1 MSYSNTVTQE
11 DLKNVLNEVLPTP
24 RYGAVQ
30 TASWTANSSNANNV
44 KLTDS
49 IHLTAGTYVITVKFP
64 NTSATLS
71 TAIQYGTG
79 TLLDSFCTGQGIAY
93 SSHSYVISIPSEI
106 DIFVATAT
114 SSSITYTYKD
124 RGGLRAIQ
132 ISESSISDNEADYI
146 VEQGT
151 SGIWTYRKWN
161 SGISECW
168 GNVTWSVTT
177 WTQCG
182 TSGIYYSSYSG
193 RATYPTSLFTSTPII
208 ATSSNGSYSDTWL
221 GERKEHSATEAPEFF
236 LLRVSSLTGTSTG
249 SVHIQAKGTWK

>member
-24 RYGAVQ
+24 RYGGVQ

-49 IHLTAGTYVITVKFP
+49 IHLTAGTYVITVKYP
-64 NTSATLS
+64 GISATLS

-79 TLLDSFCTGQGIAY
+79 TLLDSFCLSAGAAY
-93 SSHSYVISIPSEI
+93 SSHSYVINIPSEL
-106 DIFVATAT
+106 DIFVATST

-132 ISESSISDNEADYI
+132 ISESRISDNEADYI

-161 SGISECW
+161 SGIAECW
-168 GNVTWSVTT
+168 GKDTQQTKVNNAWGSMYVSTTFTVSFPTDLFNAPPVT
-177 WTQCG
+177 QIYA
-182 TSGIYYSSYSG
+182 SGGYLCLINNGNSTPTKDVATYG
-193 RATYPTSLFTSTPII
+193 LFRATAVST
-208 ATSSNGSYSDTWL
+208 
-221 GERKEHSATEAPEFF
+221 TETYYA
-236 LLRVSSLTGTSTG
+236 
-249 SVHIQAKGTWK
+249 HIHAIGTWK